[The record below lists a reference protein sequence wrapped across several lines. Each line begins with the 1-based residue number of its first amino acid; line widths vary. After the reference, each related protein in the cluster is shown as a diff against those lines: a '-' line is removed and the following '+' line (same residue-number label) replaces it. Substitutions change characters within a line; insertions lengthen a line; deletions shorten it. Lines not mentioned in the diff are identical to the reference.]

1 MILPG
6 LQGQN
11 LTFRSINK
19 FILKHPLRSVSAPDN
34 VVTRIHAG
42 SVSWSRPESTH
53 SSVDC
58 SVWPASASSC
68 PYLPPTAKHS
78 SAQHS
83 SDPPTSDPGHP
94 PFCLELLINKLY
106 NFRGN
111 LTNKDSL
118 TREEKQTRDERG
130 ASQDELRQVLSQME

>member
-42 SVSWSRPESTH
+42 SVSWSRPESTY

-58 SVWPASASSC
+58 SVWPAAAHI
-68 PYLPPTAKHS
+68 YLRLQSIAP
-78 SAQHS
+78 AQHS

>member
-78 SAQHS
+78 SSSAQLR
-83 SDPPTSDPGHP
+83 PA
-94 PFCLELLINKLY
+94 
-106 NFRGN
+106 NFRPRPPAILSGASDQQT
-111 LTNKDSL
+111 LQFQRKFDQQRFTDKRRKTNKR
-118 TREEKQTRDERG
+118 RER
-130 ASQDELRQVLSQME
+130 SQSR